1 MQTQT
6 SFAELE
12 VISKKKQTRRER
24 FLAQIEAATPW
35 AQLVAVVEPH
45 YPKGSRGRPPIG
57 LERMLR
63 MSIAQNS
70 PGLSDEGIEDAL
82 YDSQAIRRFVGI
94 DLGREAAPDAT
105 TLLKFRPLLEEKNLT
120 AAIFAGIN
128 AQLAERGLL
137 MRQGTIVDA
146 TLIAAP
152 SSTKNKTGERDPEM
166 HQTKESNQWHFG
178 MKAHVGVDANSGLVP
193 TVVGTAANVNDVI

>member
-35 AQLVAVVEPH
+35 AQLVAVIEPH

-63 MSIAQNS
+63 MYIAQKGF
-70 PGLSDEGIEDAL
+70 GLSDEGVEDAL
-82 YDSQAIRRFVGI
+82 YVSPSHSPLRGHR
-94 DLGREAAPDAT
+94 LGREAAPDAG
-105 TLLKFRPLLEEKNLT
+105 
-120 AAIFAGIN
+120 AADAPGRHCGCHHYCR
-128 AQLAERGLL
+128 AQLDQEQHGRA
-137 MRQGTIVDA
+137 
-146 TLIAAP
+146 
-152 SSTKNKTGERDPEM
+152 
-166 HQTKESNQWHFG
+166 
-178 MKAHVGVDANSGLVP
+178 
-193 TVVGTAANVNDVI
+193 

>member
-12 VISKKKQTRRER
+12 YISKKKQTRRER

-35 AQLVAVVEPH
+35 AQLAAVIEPH
-45 YPKGSRGRPPIG
+45 YPKGNRGRPPIG

-63 MSIAQNS
+63 MYIAQKGF
-70 PGLSDEGIEDAL
+70 GLSDEGIEDAL

-105 TLLKFRPLLEEKNLT
+105 TF
-120 AAIFAGIN
+120 
-128 AQLAERGLL
+128 Q
-137 MRQGTIVDA
+137 
-146 TLIAAP
+146 AP
-152 SSTKNKTGERDPEM
+152 SPARREEPHGYD
-166 HQTKESNQWHFG
+166 
-178 MKAHVGVDANSGLVP
+178 L
-193 TVVGTAANVNDVI
+193 